1 MRPHRTDRGRQDAA
15 EPPEANV
22 KKASR
27 VSDLLEE
34 VLAAQGLRSVT
45 WMVRLSSAWPG
56 IVGPLLAGKTS
67 PVKLRN
73 RVLTVLVHNHAWAQ
87 ELQLRKP
94 DLLERI
100 NGILEGGKAT
110 DIRFAVGPL
119 PSAEPEEPEG
129 LPAIGNLPAAEP
141 EGVTGVADPET
152 REILRSLARK
162 ALSRTRG

>member
-1 MRPHRTDRGRQDAA
+1 M
-15 EPPEANV
+15 
-22 KKASR
+22 KKAAR
-27 VSDLLEE
+27 ISDLLEE
-34 VLAAQGLRSVT
+34 VLSAQGLRSVT
-45 WMVRLSSAWPG
+45 WMVRLSSAWPE

-100 NGILEGGKAT
+100 NGILEGGMAL

-119 PSAEPEEPEG
+119 PAAEPEEPDA
-129 LPAIGNLPAAEP
+129 LPASGALPVAEP
-141 EGVTGVADPET
+141 EGVDGVADPET

-162 ALSRTRG
+162 AFMRNRG